1 MSIGIICCRV
11 LENEVKA
18 LIQDAH
24 QVSHLEVMEWG
35 LHIEPDHL
43 LERLIQR
50 IEAMQDHVDAIM
62 LGYGRCQALDRLPN
76 DFSVPLFR
84 PMADD
89 CIGVLLGQQR
99 YEEELLKDGGTWFFS
114 PGWTEL
120 GMEFIFQELHVS
132 RFAEK
137 GLDPLK
143 LAHRMLEGFK
153 RGLFIEMNTRD
164 QNGLLKKAQ
173 EISEEFN
180 FRLEKTS
187 GSLSVLQN
195 TLDKALKSL
204 PHRKRLP

>member
-1 MSIGIICCRV
+1 MSIGSICCRV
-11 LENEVKA
+11 LENEIKA
-18 LIQDAH
+18 LIH
-24 QVSHLEVMEWG
+24 GVPQVSHLEVVEWG
-35 LHIEPDHL
+35 LHIEPDRL

-50 IEAMQDHVDAIM
+50 IEAMQDHVDEIM
-62 LGYGRCQALDRLPN
+62 LGYGRCQALDRLPRN
-76 DFSVPLFR
+76 FNVPLFR

-99 YEEELLKDGGTWFFS
+99 YEEELLKEGGTWFFS

-120 GMEFIFQELHVS
+120 GMEFIFQELQVS

-143 LAHRMLEGFK
+143 LAHRMLEGFT

-173 EISEEFN
+173 EISKEFN
-180 FRLEKTS
+180 FRLEKTR
-187 GSLSVLQN
+187 GSLSVLRD
-195 TLDKALKSL
+195 TLDKALQSL
-204 PHRKRLP
+204 LH